1 MTIEILL
8 KNFATRFRAFSM
20 THMLETECVINLR
33 RGFNNE
39 RRRVIV
45 ELIGMSPNPSFVSF
59 FKNKGKCIAKG
70 LMGAQPNE
78 FVGASFD

>member
-8 KNFATRFRAFSM
+8 KNFATSLRTFSM
-20 THMLETECVINLR
+20 THALETECVINLR

-45 ELIGMSPNPSFVSF
+45 ELIGMSPNPAFVSF

-70 LMGAQPNE
+70 LLGAQPHK
-78 FVGASFD
+78 FIGTGFD